1 MHIIIKN
8 RELSIPY
15 AHPYREPIIL
25 FILLENGTEYTLY
38 TIGIW
43 NKVDIELIIK
53 GNNLVRI
60 SHSIFE
66 QGVLL

>member
-1 MHIIIKN
+1 MHIIKKN
-8 RELSIPY
+8 LESSIPY
-15 AHPYREPIIL
+15 AHPYRDPIIL
-25 FILLENGTEYTLY
+25 YILLENGTEYTLY
-38 TIGIW
+38 IIGIW
-43 NKVDIELIIK
+43 NKIDIELIIE

>member
-1 MHIIIKN
+1 M
-8 RELSIPY
+8 ELYHVEWYIPY
-15 AHPYREPIIL
+15 AHPYTEPIIL

-38 TIGIW
+38 IIGIW

-53 GNNLVRI
+53 GNNLVKI

-66 QGVLL
+66 QDVLW